1 MAEVVAAID
10 CGTNTARL
18 LISHDGHDLVRR
30 EVITRLGADLDR
42 TRTLAPEALD
52 RLGAAL
58 GGFADDLD
66 RHGVATPRVV
76 ATSAARQA
84 TNRSALVDLVRH
96 HLHVELE
103 VLTGG
108 EEAALSFAGAVADL
122 DPADGP
128 FCVVDI
134 GGGSTEFAVGST
146 ATPETMSPETM
157 SLEMGSVRFTE
168 RYVESDPPAPEEL
181 VACLSVAEAYLSD
194 LVREMPAASD
204 AATYVAVAGTA
215 VTVAAVEIGCEPDDL
230 DAIHGFRL
238 DREAAEDVFRTLV
251 TESLADRRHNPGLHP
266 DRAEVIV
273 AGSALLVETM
283 RFLSID
289 ELVISVHDSLD
300 ALVAAQVES
309 TGRAEPRTT

>member
-1 MAEVVAAID
+1 MAEAIAAID

-18 LISHDGHDLVRR
+18 LISRDGRDLVRR
-30 EVITRLGADLDR
+30 EVVTRLGADLER
-42 TRTLAPEALD
+42 THELAPAALD

-58 GGFADDLD
+58 GGFAEELG

-76 ATSAARQA
+76 ATSAAREA
-84 TNRSALVDLVRH
+84 TNRQMLVDLVQH
-96 HLHVELE
+96 HLHVDLE
-103 VLTGG
+103 VLTGE
-108 EEAALSFAGAVADL
+108 EEAALSFAGAVAGL

-146 ATPETMSPETM
+146 GPPETM
-157 SLEMGSVRFTE
+157 SLDMGSVRFTE

-181 VACLSVAEAYLSD
+181 LACLSVAEAYLSD
-194 LVREMPAASD
+194 LVRAIPAAAD
-204 AATYVAVAGTA
+204 AGTYLAVAGTA
-215 VTVAAVEIGCEPDDL
+215 VTMAAVEIGCEPDDTDL
-230 DAIHGFRL
+230 IHGFRL
-238 DREAAEDVFRTLV
+238 ERAAAEDVFRTLV

-289 ELVISVHDSLD
+289 ELVVSVHDLLD
-300 ALVAAQVES
+300 ALVAQQ
-309 TGRAEPRTT
+309 AE